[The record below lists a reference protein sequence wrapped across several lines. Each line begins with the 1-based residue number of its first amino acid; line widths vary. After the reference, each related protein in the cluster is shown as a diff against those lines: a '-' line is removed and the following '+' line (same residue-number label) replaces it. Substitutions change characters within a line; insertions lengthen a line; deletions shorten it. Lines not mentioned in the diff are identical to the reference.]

1 MKNTTLQFPDIQVMI
16 DFQMAVQTERFFI
29 NRTQLTIRG
38 HFTPADAELAQRHY
52 HARVIDEQENARYL
66 NPFNG

>member
-16 DFQMAVQTERFFI
+16 DFQMAAQTESFFI

-38 HFTPADAELAQRHY
+38 NFTPADTELAKRQY
-52 HARVIDEQENARYL
+52 QARVIDEQENVRYL
-66 NPFNG
+66 NQLNG